1 MLESGENVDA
11 IYLDF
16 LKAFD
21 KVDIGI
27 LCHRMKAKGIHG
39 MLGVWL
45 HDFLTNRKQQVIA
58 NNVISEVSIVKSGVP
73 QGTVL
78 GPLLFIILIDSL
90 SEVDI
95 MSGMRMFADDTRVTK
110 YIRTKEDMESLQ
122 TDLDKIYQWQET
134 NNMQFNGAMLENIIY
149 GQDED

>member
-1 MLESGENVDA
+1 
-11 IYLDF
+11 
-16 LKAFD
+16 
-21 KVDIGI
+21 
-27 LCHRMKAKGIHG
+27 MKAKGING

-45 HDFLTNRKQQVIA
+45 HDFLTDRKQQVIA

-90 SEVDI
+90 SEFDI

-110 YIRTKEDMESLQ
+110 YI
-122 TDLDKIYQWQET
+122 
-134 NNMQFNGAMLENIIY
+134 
-149 GQDED
+149 